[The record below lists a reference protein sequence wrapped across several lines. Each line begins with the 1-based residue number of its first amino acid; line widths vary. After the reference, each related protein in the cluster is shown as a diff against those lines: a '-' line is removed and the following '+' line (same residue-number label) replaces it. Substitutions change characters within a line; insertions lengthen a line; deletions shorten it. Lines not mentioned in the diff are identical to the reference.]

1 MNDKRKIFSFC
12 FFRCCLRD
20 VYRINDVRPKSFKV
34 LSTVA
39 WLGALRIWTRGGR
52 TGTAGRTL
60 VKWVVGICC
69 GRGGGASRMTNGA
82 CSGGGGGWIRTKSGG
97 GTGAWGGR
105 TSLIIT
111 GPGAGGAGG
120 L

>member
-1 MNDKRKIFSFC
+1 MSSLC
-12 FFRCCLRD
+12 FVDGIYCNIC
-20 VYRINDVRPKSFKV
+20 DVRPKPFKV
-34 LSTVA
+34 CSSVA
-39 WLGALRIWTRGGR
+39 WLGALRTWTRGGG
-52 TGTAGRTL
+52 TGIAGNTF

-69 GRGGGASRMTNGA
+69 GRGGGASRMTRGA
-82 CSGGGGGWIRTKSGG
+82 CCCGGGGWIRTKSGG

-105 TSLIIT
+105 TSLMIT

>member
-1 MNDKRKIFSFC
+1 MLLVIC
-12 FFRCCLRD
+12 YCT
-20 VYRINDVRPKSFKV
+20 NDVRPKFCSV

-39 WLGALRIWTRGGR
+39 WLGALRTCTFGG
-52 TGTAGRTL
+52 GAGVGGNTL
-60 VKWVVGICC
+60 VNIVVGTCR
-69 GRGGGASRMTNGA
+69 GRGGGASRMTSGA

-97 GTGAWGGR
+97 GAGAWGGR